1 MSDQLLLVFDG
12 TTAARFE
19 EFHRTNPH
27 VYRTL
32 VRLAREWV
40 DQKGQQKLGISML
53 FERARWD
60 LAIETGADDF
70 RLNNSY
76 RAFYSRLIMAR
87 EPDLADLFELRHSQA
102 DQWVSHY
109 LEAAS

>member
-19 EFHRTNPH
+19 EFHRHNPN

-40 DQKGQQKLGISML
+40 NTTGRNKLGISVL

-60 LAIETGADDF
+60 LAIEAQSEDF
-70 RLNNSY
+70 KLNNSY
-76 RAFYSRLIMAR
+76 RAFYSRLIHMQ
-87 EPDLADLFELRHSQA
+87 EPDLNGLFELRRSKA
-102 DQWVSHY
+102 DQFFEGQV
-109 LEAAS
+109 A